1 MNRELGMKIHNRVK
15 NKAKIPNL
23 NKKAARNVGFQ
34 KRNVR
39 IKKRKVYKLIF
50 IFKD

>member
-1 MNRELGMKIHNRVK
+1 MIELCVNRELGMKIHSRVK
-15 NKAKIPNL
+15 NKAKTPNL

-34 KRNVR
+34 KR
-39 IKKRKVYKLIF
+39 KVYKLIF

>member
-34 KRNVR
+34 KR
-39 IKKRKVYKLIF
+39 IYKLIF